1 MAGINAGVEIFEAEL
16 PYAVDSR
23 VRADGDDR
31 GNGSWGLGKRVDPG
45 DQDGDGLFADVDWG
59 QPSGGLAV
67 HRRCWIV
74 ADASSSSESVLCEM
88 ESADGGLADSAS
100 DGRQSGRRH
109 EEPWRWTWKKERQR
123 WPV

>member
-16 PYAVDSR
+16 PYAVDGR

-31 GNGSWGLGKRVDPG
+31 GNGSWGLGRHVDSR
-45 DQDGDGLFADVDWG
+45 DQDGDGLFADVDRG

-74 ADASSSSESVLCEM
+74 ADASSSSESALC
-88 ESADGGLADSAS
+88 DG
-100 DGRQSGRRH
+100 
-109 EEPWRWTWKKERQR
+109 ECRWGTGG
-123 WPV
+123 